1 MKKQPPKFALRF
13 LRWFCR
19 EDFIDEI
26 EGDLIEL
33 FEKKFDDAPRKAKWR
48 FSWQVLLHFRPDFIK
63 PIHNPFFSPG
73 MFRHNLLITYRSHL
87 RNKTSFFINLIGMST
102 ALICVLLIFL
112 WVQDEM
118 NVDKYN
124 AQDDRLYQVLQN
136 FQPANDIQTWEY
148 SPFILAEAFKKDLPE
163 IEAITSTNDR
173 FYVPKGLLTYGDKH
187 FKTQGIFTRENFFEI
202 FTHPI
207 LRGDKNK
214 LLTDRNSIVISDEMA
229 TRLFDSYDDAI
240 GKTVQWSTNLNDT
253 TFIVS
258 GVFQSPPRSASK
270 QFDVAVHFDW
280 LIEADEHA
288 SDWLSDY
295 AETYLI
301 LKEGT
306 DVEAFNQK
314 IAKYYDGKTKYREE
328 FEIFVQKYSDR
339 YLHGKYE
346 DGKIT
351 GGRIEYV
358 KLFSIIAFFILLIAC
373 INFMNLA
380 TAQASK
386 KMKEIGVK
394 KTIGAS
400 RHALTIQFL
409 SASILMVSICLIAA
423 LAAIHFILPYF
434 NELTAKNLRLSIDP
448 AFWWPLLGI
457 VLFTGLVA
465 GSYPALYLS
474 KFNPIKVLKGVR
486 VSSVSEE
493 LVRKGLVVFQFALS
507 VIFIVS
513 ILVVNEQ
520 MEFIQTKNMGYDRDN
535 VLCFERPTWE
545 RNPQTFIAA
554 LKNNQGVAN
563 AANMYWS
570 VLDGTD
576 NQGGFYWDDKAANKK
591 ISFQS
596 PRIGYD
602 VIETMGMEL
611 LAGRSFSK
619 EMKDNH
625 EKIVINESAVKLMG
639 LTDPVGQTIGKGKTE
654 RQIIGVVKDFHYGSI
669 HHQVEPLILRF
680 RNGGRDIMVKV
691 KAGMEREA
699 IEHSKAVFKEFHPG
713 YPFEFSFL
721 DEDFQALY
729 EAEQKVSV
737 LSKIFGLLAIIIS
750 CLGLFGLA
758 AFTAEQRSKEIGVR
772 KILGASTW
780 GIVTML
786 SRDFT
791 KLVVVAIVVALPIS
805 YFTSKTWLNNFA
817 YQANL
822 QWWFFAL
829 SAALI
834 LLIAWFTVGYQ
845 TWSAARINPVESLRD
860 E

>member
-1 MKKQPPKFALRF
+1 MKRQPPKYPLRF

-33 FEKKFDDAPRKAKWR
+33 FEKKLDAAPRRASWY
-48 FSWQVLLHFRPDFIK
+48 FFWQVLQHFRPDFIK
-63 PIHNPFFSPG
+63 PFSNPFFSPA

-118 NVDKYN
+118 EVDKYN
-124 AQDDRLYQVLQN
+124 QEDDRLYQVMQN
-136 FQPANDIQTWEY
+136 FQPANDIMTWEY
-148 SPFILAEAFKKDLPE
+148 SPYVLAESFKEELPE
-163 IEAITSTNDR
+163 IEAVTSTNDR
-173 FYVPKGLLTYGDKH
+173 FYIPKGLLTYGEKH
-187 FKTQGIFTRENFFEI
+187 FKAQGLFTRANFFEI

-207 LRGDKNK
+207 LRGDKKN
-214 LLTDRNSIVISDEMA
+214 LLTDKNGIVISEEMA

-253 TFIVS
+253 TFVVTGI
-258 GVFQSPPRSASK
+258 FQSPPQNATK
-270 QFDVAVHFDW
+270 KFDAVVLFDW

-306 DVEAFNQK
+306 DVEAFNKK
-314 IAKYYDGKTKYREE
+314 IAKYYEGKTEHREE
-328 FEIFVQKYSDR
+328 FTVFVQKYSDR
-339 YLHGKYE
+339 YLYGKYE
-346 DGKIT
+346 SGKIA

-358 KLFSIIAFFILLIAC
+358 RLFSIVAFFILLIAC

-394 KTIGAS
+394 KTVGAT
-400 RHALTIQFL
+400 RHALTSQFL
-409 SASILMVSICLIAA
+409 SASILMVLICLIAA
-423 LAAIHFILPYF
+423 MSAIHFILPYF
-434 NELTAKNLRLSIDP
+434 NELTAKNLSLTLEPSFLI
-448 AFWWPLLGI
+448 PLLGI
-457 VLFTGLVA
+457 IIFTGLVA

-474 KFNPIKVLKGVR
+474 KFNPIKILKGIR
-486 VSSVSEE
+486 PSSASEQ
-493 LVRKGLVVFQFALS
+493 LIRKGLVVFQFALS

-545 RNPQTFIAA
+545 RSPQAFLSAI
-554 LKNNQGVAN
+554 KNNPGVAS

-576 NQGGFYWDDKAANKK
+576 NQGGFYWNDAATEKK

-596 PRIGYD
+596 PRIGYE

-611 LAGRSFSK
+611 LSGRSFSK
-619 EMKDNH
+619 KMKDNH
-625 EKIVINESAVKLMG
+625 EKIVINESALKLMG
-639 LTDPVGQTIGKGKTE
+639 LTDPIGKTIGKGKTE

-669 HHQVEPLILRF
+669 HQKVEPLILRF
-680 RNGGRDIMVKV
+680 RNGGRDILVKI
-691 KAGMEREA
+691 KAGMEQEA
-699 IEHSKAVFKEFHPG
+699 IEHARAVFKKFHPG

-737 LSKIFGLLAIIIS
+737 LSRIFGLMAIIIS

-780 GIVTML
+780 GIVQML

-791 KLVVVAIVVALPIS
+791 KLVATAIFVALPFS
-805 YFTSKTWLNNFA
+805 YFISKNWLGNFA
-817 YQANL
+817 YQINL
-822 QWWFFAL
+822 KWWIFAV
-829 SAALI
+829 SAVLT
-834 LLIAWFTVGYQ
+834 LLIAWLTVGYQ
-845 TWSAARINPVESLRD
+845 TWSAARANPVESLRD